1 MTFKGMKKIFF
12 EFIAISMMIVSLLGG
27 TSTMAKDTNG
37 KTAVVSI
44 SEKKLKLNVGSKYT
58 LKLSGASATVRWE
71 SSNRKVATVSQK
83 GVVKAKGIGRATIT
97 ASLNGKKYKCKVTVK
112 ERNEVHAEYIYAY
125 VGDKALKIKLADNS
139 SADAFVEYLSEGDVT
154 IKMSDYGSFEKVG
167 DLGTTLPRNDED
179 ITTEAGD
186 VILYLGNKITI
197 YYDTNSWDF
206 TRLGKVQG
214 VSRSELKDILGEG
227 DVKIR
232 FSLK

>member
-1 MTFKGMKKIFF
+1 
-12 EFIAISMMIVSLLGG
+12 MIVSLLGG

-112 ERNEVHAEYIYAY
+112 EKNKVNTEYIYAY

-139 SADAFVEYLSEGDVT
+139 SAAAFAEYLSEGDVS
-154 IKMSDYGSFEKVG
+154 IKMSDYGNFEKVG

-214 VSRSELKDILGEG
+214 VSQSELKDILGDG

>member
-1 MTFKGMKKIFF
+1 MTFNGMKKIFF
-12 EFIAISMMIVSLLGG
+12 GLIAISVMIVSLLWG
-27 TSTMAKDTNG
+27 TSTMAKDTKG
-37 KTAVVSI
+37 ATAAVSI

-58 LKLSGASATVRWE
+58 LKLSGTSAIARWE
-71 SSNRKVATVSQK
+71 SSNKKVATVSQK
-83 GVVKAKGIGRATIT
+83 GVVRAKGIGRATIT

-112 ERNEVHAEYIYAY
+112 EKNKVNTEYIYAY

-139 SADAFVEYLSEGDVT
+139 SAAAFAEYLSEGDVS
-154 IKMSDYGSFEKVG
+154 IKMSDYGNFEKVG

-214 VSRSELKDILGEG
+214 VSQSELKDILGDG

>member
-1 MTFKGMKKIFF
+1 
-12 EFIAISMMIVSLLGG
+12 MMIVSLLGG

-112 ERNEVHAEYIYAY
+112 EKNKVNTEYIYAY

-139 SADAFVEYLSEGDVT
+139 SAAAFAEYLSEGDVS
-154 IKMSDYGSFEKVG
+154 IKMSDYGNFEKVG

-214 VSRSELKDILGEG
+214 VSQSELKDILGDG